1 MVSVRFL
8 LTGDEPLRIGSE
20 DGAGRGSPINAR
32 INVGSPGPVLF
43 ERGSCLAQQFRGHET
58 GFA

>member
-1 MVSVRFL
+1 MNPYELEARVR
-8 LTGDEPLRIGSE
+8 GDEDEPGWR
-20 DGAGRGSPINAR
+20 SPINAR

-43 ERGSCLAQQFRGHET
+43 GHRSCLAQQFRGHDT